1 MNEEEFRKKIDELK
15 YPIAKLANE
24 LGVARSTL
32 YRWFD
37 SPETVPLGMVRQI
50 ISLLGLSAEE
60 IKAIFML

>member
-1 MNEEEFRKKIDELK
+1 MDELD

-37 SPETVPLGMVRQI
+37 SPGTTPLGMVRQI
-50 ISLLGLSAEE
+50 ISLLKLSTEE
-60 IKAIFML
+60 TKAIFML